1 MSKIILKKRFFLT
14 LILLFL
20 AFLLCYHLFFKS
32 QKKEEIYS
40 ELLNISIWENEIDK
54 DKLLDLEG
62 DKFWT
67 ENSDCIKCQEFDYKD
82 TKDFGRFFMM
92 WCCIRFD
99 KKLNE
104 TITEVSMDWEI
115 PERGKNNFIYYRV
128 SDSRPFEG
136 IYLDENGNGSSKI
149 ILCGVTR
156 EKTAEEIRQLGQEII
171 IHLNIQY
178 ADGKKETK
186 QMTFGND
193 VTDLNLYEKGN
204 AYNEYFVKTE
214 EEEESISEAVTD

>member
-1 MSKIILKKRFFLT
+1 
-14 LILLFL
+14 
-20 AFLLCYHLFFKS
+20 
-32 QKKEEIYS
+32 
-40 ELLNISIWENEIDK
+40 
-54 DKLLDLEG
+54 
-62 DKFWT
+62 
-67 ENSDCIKCQEFDYKD
+67 
-82 TKDFGRFFMM
+82 MM

>member
-1 MSKIILKKRFFLT
+1 
-14 LILLFL
+14 
-20 AFLLCYHLFFKS
+20 
-32 QKKEEIYS
+32 
-40 ELLNISIWENEIDK
+40 
-54 DKLLDLEG
+54 
-62 DKFWT
+62 
-67 ENSDCIKCQEFDYKD
+67 
-82 TKDFGRFFMM
+82 
-92 WCCIRFD
+92 
-99 KKLNE
+99 
-104 TITEVSMDWEI
+104 MDWEI